1 MSFFML
7 VFVLA
12 FSYFV
17 GNLKSFFDLDALF
30 NEFILGY
37 ILPIAI
43 VLKESKKDKKVIALS
58 IFLGLVMSIHA
69 WAI

>member
-1 MSFFML
+1 ML
-7 VFVLA
+7 LFVLA

-43 VLKESKKDKKVIALS
+43 LLKEGKDRIRLVALS
-58 IFLGLVMSIHA
+58 LFLGFVMAIHG